1 MNMDYNTLGSV
12 MTVVMLVVFL
22 AIVAWACSS
31 KRSAQFDAAARVPFE
46 EDAESTPPPAGARP
60 GESA

>member
-1 MNMDYNTLGSV
+1 MDYTTFGSL

-46 EDAESTPPPAGARP
+46 EDAESAPRSSGSKP

>member
-1 MNMDYNTLGSV
+1 MDYSTIGSV

-31 KRSAQFDAAARVPFE
+31 RRSAQFEAAARVPFE
-46 EDAESTPPPAGARP
+46 EDIEPPRRAADGAR
-60 GESA
+60 GEKS

>member
-1 MNMDYNTLGSV
+1 MNMDYNTLGSL

-31 KRSAQFDAAARVPFE
+31 KRNAQFDAAARVPFE
-46 EDAESTPPPAGARP
+46 EDAESPPRPAGGRP